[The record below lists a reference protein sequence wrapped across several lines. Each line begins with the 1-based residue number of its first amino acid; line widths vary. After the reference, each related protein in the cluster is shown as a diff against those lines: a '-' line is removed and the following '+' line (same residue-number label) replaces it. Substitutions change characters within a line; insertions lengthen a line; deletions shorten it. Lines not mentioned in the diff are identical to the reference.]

1 MRKQLSAA
9 LALAVVVPI
18 LAGSSVFSQG
28 NNEPVTHQVQAT
40 GTLEPGVYLP
50 LVVSNFPFF
59 ELGGHVNDLNLP
71 YANRM
76 HYAGMNWIKYQVHY
90 QQDASSIIATAHN
103 NGFKIQL
110 TALGTADLVTQ
121 SGFEQD
127 FANWVSNLAAAG
139 SDAIEVWNEPN
150 IDREWATGYISPTL
164 YTNLLCTSYNAIN
177 AVYSDTLVIS
187 AAPTPTG
194 YFGGCTS
201 NGCDDL
207 PWLEGLYAANAGNCM
222 DYLGAHHITGA
233 TSPSARSGHPAGL
246 AGTYHWLYFLWQTE
260 EYYQAFHETKQL
272 FYTEMGYASQE
283 GVPAFHPAFSWAS
296 DTTNAEQAAWLTE
309 AAQLSMSTGMVHYIM
324 IWNIDFPRVGYDPR
338 DGYAIIRPDDS
349 CPSCDALHGLLDSR

>member
-9 LALAVVVPI
+9 VSLAVVVTI
-18 LAGSSVFSQG
+18 LARSPVFSQG
-28 NNEPVTHQVQAT
+28 NNEPVLHQVKAT
-40 GTLEPGVYLP
+40 ATLEPRAYLP

-71 YANRM
+71 YATRM
-76 HYAGMNWIKYQVHY
+76 HYAGMNWVKSQVYY
-90 QQDASSIIATAHN
+90 QQDASSVIAAAHN
-103 NGFKIQL
+103 NGLKIQL
-110 TALGTADLVTQ
+110 TALGTADMVTHP
-121 SGFEQD
+121 GFEQD
-127 FANWVSNLAAAG
+127 FANWASSLAAVGA
-139 SDAIEVWNEPN
+139 DAIEIWKEPN
-150 IDREWATGYISPTL
+150 IDREWATGHISPTL

-187 AAPTPTG
+187 AAPLPTG

-207 PWLEGLYAANAGNCM
+207 PWIEGLYAANAGDCM
-222 DYLGAHHITGA
+222 DYIGAHHYIGA
-233 TSPSARSGHPAGL
+233 TSPSARSGHPLGL
-246 AGTYHWLYFLWQTE
+246 AHHSFYFLWQTE
-260 EYYQAFHETKQL
+260 EYYQAFQSMKPL

-283 GVPAFHPAFSWAS
+283 GVSPFHAAFSWAS
-296 DTTNAEQAAWLTE
+296 GTTNAEQAAWLTE

-324 IWNIDFPRVGYDPR
+324 IWNIDFPRVDFVPQ

-349 CPSCDALHGLLDSR
+349 CPSCEALHGLLGSR